1 MIDFLAGATMLGSA
15 AIALFFLR
23 YWRQTGDR
31 LFAIFA
37 LAFSVF
43 AFSRV
48 LLTILEEANEARP
61 YVYLLRLAAFV
72 LIIIAI
78 VDKNRAVRD

>member
-1 MIDFLAGATMLGSA
+1 MIDFLAGATMLASA
-15 AIALFFLR
+15 AVALFFLR

-37 LAFSVF
+37 LAFGTFAASRALLSV
-43 AFSRV
+43 
-48 LLTILEEANEARP
+48 LDEAHEARP

-72 LIIIAI
+72 LIIVAI
-78 VDKNRAVRD
+78 LDKNRVRD